1 MHTRAEPLYFR
12 SPWYFT
18 LLLLVAVVGFFPSY
32 FSRLGEA
39 KALHHFHALTAT
51 AWLLLLITQGY
62 LMRTRRLA
70 LHRAL
75 GRTSLVIVP
84 LFLVSGLFIVHD
96 MLTRDSGFA
105 RRFGP
110 RLSFVDLSTLA
121 WFAFAYVMALRYRKA
136 MALHARFMVSTA
148 LPLLPPALARALAT
162 WVPGVNSFDLAFH
175 LSYLGAELVTVALLL
190 HDRQSGKMRA
200 PFLLLLALLLVQQ
213 ASYHYAMEFG
223 PWRALVA
230 WIQAL

>member
-1 MHTRAEPLYFR
+1 MHARAEPLYFR

-32 FSRLGEA
+32 FARLGEA
-39 KALHHFHALTAT
+39 KALHHFHAIAAT

-62 LMRTRRLA
+62 LMRTRRVA

-96 MLTRDSGFA
+96 MLTRDSNFA
-105 RRFGP
+105 RTFGP

-121 WFAFAYVMALRYRKA
+121 WFAFAYVMALRYRKT

-148 LPLLPPALARALAT
+148 LPLLPPALSRLLGPM
-162 WVPGVNSFDLAFH
+162 VHSFDLAFH
-175 LSYLGAELVTVALLL
+175 LSYLAAELVTIALLL

-200 PFLLLLALLLVQQ
+200 PFLLLFALLVLQQ
-213 ASYHYAMEFG
+213 ASYHYAMDFG
-223 PWRALVA
+223 PWQALVG
-230 WIQAL
+230 WIRSL